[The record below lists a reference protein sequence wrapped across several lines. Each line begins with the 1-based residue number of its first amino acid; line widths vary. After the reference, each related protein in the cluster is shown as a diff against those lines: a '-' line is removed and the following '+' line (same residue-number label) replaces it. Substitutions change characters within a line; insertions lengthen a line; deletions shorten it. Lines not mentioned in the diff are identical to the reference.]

1 MNDKIFQRII
11 TIALAA
17 LFLASC
23 GSVGAQAPAAAPT
36 DVPIVAADTKVVS
49 EGRLVPRESVQ
60 LSFFGAGQVL
70 EVLVEEGDQIESGE
84 VVARLGNREQIE
96 STIANAQVELLAAQQ
111 ALEKLSDD
119 LPQSQTDALQT
130 LNTAR
135 DALHNAERE
144 SRRFDFTA
152 QQIDVEIARANVAL
166 AKKALDKAEK
176 DYRPYRNK
184 PENDLRRAAFL
195 NKLAEAQDGYDDA
208 VSWLNQLT
216 GVITNDFELEQAQ
229 TELAI
234 AQSQLELAQEKH
246 ELLKNGPDPDDMAAA
261 EARISAA
268 EAALASARAAFTNL
282 DLVATIS
289 GTVVDLDL
297 IIGQQITA
305 GQPVITIADFSQMYV
320 ETDDLTEIDVVDVA
334 SGQKVLIV
342 PDALPELELAGT
354 VGSISDTSE
363 VKRGEVTYT
372 ARIKL
377 DEIDPRLR
385 WGMTVAVTFEE

>member
-1 MNDKIFQRII
+1 MNEKTLQRIV
-11 TIALAA
+11 TIALAV

-70 EVLVEEGDQIESGE
+70 EVLVEEGDQIESGA

-144 SRRFDFTA
+144 LRRFDFTA

-184 PENDLRRAAFL
+184 PENDLSRAAFL
-195 NKLAEAQDGYDDA
+195 NKLAEAQDSYDDA

-246 ELLKNGPDPDDMAAA
+246 ELLKNGPDPDDVAAA

-354 VGSISDTSE
+354 VESISDTSE

-385 WGMTVAVTFEE
+385 WGMTVMVTFEE